1 MNIDLLSDLKSYSE
15 KSGSLNSDVL
25 IRIGK
30 KYNKSIA
37 EMYSIA
43 TFYSETSPAPRGKY
57 KINFCKSLPCK
68 MKKMEEILAVLL
80 DELQVTP
87 GGVTRDGAFS
97 LHLVNC
103 IGACDNAPAMLV
115 NGKLYTDLSP
125 SRIRKILNDLK

>member
-15 KSGSLNSDVL
+15 KSGSLSSEDL
-25 IRIGK
+25 IQIGK
-30 KYNKSIA
+30 KHNKSIA

-43 TFYSETSPAPRGKY
+43 TFYSETSPVPRGKY

-68 MKKMEEILAVLL
+68 MKKMEEILAVIL
-80 DELQVTP
+80 DELHVTP
-87 GGVTRDGAFS
+87 GGVTQDGTFS

-115 NGKLYTDLSP
+115 NGKLYGDLTP
-125 SRIRKILNDLK
+125 SRIRKILKELK